1 MLIPHDT
8 NRREFSITVVACSLA
23 AYCAPS
29 SKISHSSPSFF
40 PVDIMRFKNLLTR
53 LVGKATF
60 PPVLHTLF
68 VLLFYLYFSVTEI
81 GLYSSVYLA
90 L

>member
-1 MLIPHDT
+1 
-8 NRREFSITVVACSLA
+8 
-23 AYCAPS
+23 
-29 SKISHSSPSFF
+29 
-40 PVDIMRFKNLLTR
+40 MRFKNLLTR

-90 L
+90 LLEKTVKVTPKKRRKMTPKS

>member
-1 MLIPHDT
+1 M
-8 NRREFSITVVACSLA
+8 ACSLA
-23 AYCAPS
+23 AYCAAVLEDFPFLA
-29 SKISHSSPSFF
+29 IFF

>member
-1 MLIPHDT
+1 
-8 NRREFSITVVACSLA
+8 
-23 AYCAPS
+23 
-29 SKISHSSPSFF
+29 
-40 PVDIMRFKNLLTR
+40 MRFKNLLTR